1 MHRVVGDERN
11 PTPRGAP
18 NGLRE
23 PSRGAKIVRYATV
36 RDSYVLLAAPLVKLG
51 RHQEAGVT
59 VARLFE
65 REPTFRSS
73 VRLRGVSVRQHLPTS
88 VQLATT
94 GHSEPRL
101 QKHNGYLRVRKKVT

>member
-1 MHRVVGDERN
+1 M
-11 PTPRGAP
+11 
-18 NGLRE
+18 
-23 PSRGAKIVRYATV
+23 
-36 RDSYVLLAAPLVKLG
+36 LLAASLVKLG

-101 QKHNGYLRVRKKVT
+101 QKHNGYPRVRKKVT